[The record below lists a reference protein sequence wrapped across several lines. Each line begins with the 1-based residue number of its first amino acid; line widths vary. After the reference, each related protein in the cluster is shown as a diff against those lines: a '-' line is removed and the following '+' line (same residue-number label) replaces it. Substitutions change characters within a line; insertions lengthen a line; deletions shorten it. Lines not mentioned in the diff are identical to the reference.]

1 MMEERTEIED
11 AWTTMLVRGV
21 TTEMLDSVWRKTIGV
36 GYPKSIVLTCWY
48 IEDREKSAQVA
59 YC

>member
-1 MMEERTEIED
+1 METRTDMEE
-11 AWTTMLVRGV
+11 AWTMNLVRSV
-21 TTEMLDSVWRKTIGV
+21 TTEMLDSVWRKVIGV
-36 GYPKSIVLTCWY
+36 GYPKSVVLTCWY